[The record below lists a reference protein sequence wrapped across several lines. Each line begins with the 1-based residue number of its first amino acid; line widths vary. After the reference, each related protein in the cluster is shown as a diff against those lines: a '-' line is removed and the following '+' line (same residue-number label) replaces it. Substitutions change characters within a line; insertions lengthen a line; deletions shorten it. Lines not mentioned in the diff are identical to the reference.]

1 MLRQINNVKVGA
13 IPIIGGGD
21 SRPIKGEELF
31 SEVYANIFIC
41 AKKNSGKTSTIY
53 KIIKSCSVK
62 GVTKVYAFV
71 STIHKDNNWIAIK
84 ELCKNKGFEFHGY
97 TSLKDGEDVLE
108 SLITSLQEEPVEEID
123 KDEPKQKNV
132 LLVSDDDDEVETKRP
147 RSKYR
152 ASEYIF
158 VFDDLSTELKSKSLV
173 ALTKKN
179 RHYKSKCIISSQYL
193 NDILPEMRLQ
203 MDYWLVFAGQN
214 DAKLEEIYRNAD
226 LSITFEQFKRIYAI
240 ATDERYSFLYISRD
254 GEFRKNFSH
263 KIEL

>member
-1 MLRQINNVKVGA
+1 MLRQINNVKVSA

-21 SRPIKGEELF
+21 MRPIKGSELF
-31 SEVYANIFIC
+31 PEVFANIFIC

-62 GVTKVYAFV
+62 GVTKVFAFV

-84 ELCKNKGFEFHGY
+84 EMCKSKGFEFHGY
-97 TSLKDGEDVLE
+97 TSLKDGEDVLD
-108 SLITSLQEEPVEEID
+108 SLITSLQEEPAPES
-123 KDEPKQKNV
+123 DESPPSKHKNV
-132 LLVSDDDDEVETKRP
+132 LLVSDDEDEEEKKP

-158 VFDDLSTELKSKSLV
+158 VFDDLSTELKSKSLI

-214 DAKLEEIYRNAD
+214 DAKLEEIYRHAD
-226 LSITFEQFKRIYAI
+226 LSISFEQFKRIYAI

>member
-1 MLRQINNVKVGA
+1 M
-13 IPIIGGGD
+13 
-21 SRPIKGEELF
+21 
-31 SEVYANIFIC
+31 
-41 AKKNSGKTSTIY
+41 
-53 KIIKSCSVK
+53 
-62 GVTKVYAFV
+62 
-71 STIHKDNNWIAIK
+71 
-84 ELCKNKGFEFHGY
+84 CKNKGFEFHGY

-108 SLITSLQEEPVEEID
+108 SLITSLQEEPVEEEE
-123 KDEPKQKNV
+123 KDELKQKNV
-132 LLVSDDDDEVETKRP
+132 LLVSDDDDEVGDKKP